1 MYKLGSERVVEVEEE
16 KKRERGLESPENSP
30 LPDCGDAAPAVL
42 SAIPSRGVSAL
53 EQSRWL
59 PQGPSALL

>member
-16 KKRERGLESPENSP
+16 KSERGLESPENSP

-42 SAIPSRGVSAL
+42 SAIPSRGGFS
-53 EQSRWL
+53 
-59 PQGPSALL
+59 P